1 MAIRNPRGH
10 EFGLQETPDQC
21 LDHISLAGEDD
32 GVKEEILES
41 FFEF

>member
-21 LDHISLAGEDD
+21 LDHISLASLLLRRLDD
-32 GVKEEILES
+32 VK
-41 FFEF
+41 